1 MGIPGLFLFLFI
13 LLLSFDYIFLIIYF
27 NFSFFKATSAPSE
40 RIFSS
45 ASDILTSDRAH
56 LASETVQALMCLK
69 HWYHSGIIDYIN
81 YIFHSILK
89 YIKNMR
95 LKYNKFII

>member
-1 MGIPGLFLFLFI
+1 MIVKNFPICQRWQETIWEFQVCSLFLFI

-45 ASDILTSDRAH
+45 ASDILTSDRAR
-56 LASETVQALMCLK
+56 LAPETVQALMCLK
-69 HWYHSGIIDYIN
+69 HWYHSGIID
-81 YIFHSILK
+81 
-89 YIKNMR
+89 
-95 LKYNKFII
+95 